1 MGYETFIGVRHLR
14 STRGTFLSTLTLLA
28 ILGVAVGVTALTAV
42 VSVTGGF
49 VESFRERVLGVNP
62 HILIVKNGVS
72 FTEYELVERAVMQLD
87 GVESTTPFIQ
97 QEMLVT
103 RAGVRARPGA
113 LIRGTDI
120 DDLLADPAMAD
131 LLEAGELESLR
142 YAGQFADRNPRNR
155 WDDEAQGEPS
165 AEVEEGSGAELVGV
179 ALGSVL
185 AERLQAS
192 VGDEITLLSPLRQL
206 SSIGM
211 EATPESTLHARFR
224 VAAIVSSGFFD
235 FDNRLVVVDYR
246 ALQDLLGRGDM
257 VQGVEVRVRDVFATE
272 EMMARMREV
281 LTTGRYRTHDWRMI
295 NQNLFSS
302 LQLQKLYLSIIMTVL
317 VVVASSVIL
326 CVLMMLVVE
335 KRKEIAILRGMGALR
350 RSIVAIFV
358 FEGMV
363 IGGLGTLLGLAGGV
377 VVCLLLQQVNFGL
390 EFEVYRID
398 ELPVSM
404 KAWEF
409 GVAGLGAMLISL
421 LATLYP
427 SWKAAQV
434 SPLDALRYD

>member
-1 MGYETFIGVRHLR
+1 
-14 STRGTFLSTLTLLA
+14 
-28 ILGVAVGVTALTAV
+28 
-42 VSVTGGF
+42 
-49 VESFRERVLGVNP
+49 
-62 HILIVKNGVS
+62 
-72 FTEYELVERAVMQLD
+72 
-87 GVESTTPFIQ
+87 
-97 QEMLVT
+97 
-103 RAGVRARPGA
+103 
-113 LIRGTDI
+113 
-120 DDLLADPAMAD
+120 
-131 LLEAGELESLR
+131 
-142 YAGQFADRNPRNR
+142 
-155 WDDEAQGEPS
+155 
-165 AEVEEGSGAELVGV
+165 
-179 ALGSVL
+179 
-185 AERLQAS
+185 
-192 VGDEITLLSPLRQL
+192 
-206 SSIGM
+206 M
-211 EATPESTLHARFR
+211 EATPETTLHARFR

-246 ALQDLLGRGDM
+246 ALQDLLGRGDV

-272 EMMARMREV
+272 DMMRRMREV

-350 RSIVAIFV
+350 RSIVGIFV

-363 IGGLGTLLGLAGGV
+363 IGGLGTLLGLGGGV

-404 KAWEF
+404 KVWEF
-409 GVAGLGAMLISL
+409 GVAGLGAMFISL

>member
-1 MGYETFIGVRHLR
+1 MGYETFIGVRHLV

-72 FTEYELVERAVMQLD
+72 FTEYALVERAVMELD

-120 DDLLADPAMAD
+120 DDLLADPAMAT
-131 LLEAGELESLR
+131 LLESGELESLR
-142 YAGQFADRNPRNR
+142 YAGQFADRHPRSR
-155 WDDEAQGEPS
+155 SEDADGHGVDDAP
-165 AEVEEGSGAELVGV
+165 EGSSAPLVGV

-211 EATPESTLHARFR
+211 ETTPESTLHARFR
-224 VAAIVSSGFFD
+224 VAAVVSSGFFD

-246 ALQDLLGRGDM
+246 ALQDLLGRGDV

-272 EMMARMREV
+272 DMMRRMREV

-350 RSIVAIFV
+350 RSIVGIFV

-409 GVAGLGAMLISL
+409 GVAGLGAMFISL

>member
-1 MGYETFIGVRHLR
+1 MGYETFIGVRHLV

-72 FTEYELVERAVMQLD
+72 FTEYELVERAVMELD

-103 RAGVRARPGA
+103 RSGVRARPGA

-120 DDLLADPAMAD
+120 DDLLADPAMAT
-131 LLEAGELESLR
+131 LLESGELESMR
-142 YAGQFADRNPRNR
+142 YAGQFADRHPRSR
-155 WDDEAQGEPS
+155 MEQDDRAD
-165 AEVEEGSGAELVGV
+165 AEHAAEGSHAELVGV

-211 EATPESTLHARFR
+211 EATPESTLHAKFR

-246 ALQDLLGRGDM
+246 ALQDLLGRGDV

-272 EMMARMREV
+272 DMMRRMREV

-350 RSIVAIFV
+350 RSIVGIFV

-377 VVCLLLQQVNFGL
+377 VVCLLLRQVSFGL

-409 GVAGLGAMLISL
+409 GVAGLGAMFISL

-427 SWKAAQV
+427 SWRAAQV